1 MFNYRTCF
9 AFAMT
14 LLIVL
19 SASACSTAGTVPHVA
34 AQEAHPLSAV
44 NATPIQAMQSGGTV
58 APPAQPGCPPFNPVD
73 DLFALNH
80 VATAESGGMQIEVV
94 RITFGQK
101 AMLECQG
108 SNFSQVDRFKDM
120 NVGGEVIFKV
130 TNTSDRTLAFH
141 LDQSVFSINDEVIDY
156 KIGDDI
162 GDRFRPGAMA
172 IVGYRFGIWQTPL
185 RAIRTLRI
193 EVPGPV
199 NERNAATGATIEL
212 QIDLSRREYQPREPT
227 INQDG
232 PALP

>member
-44 NATPIQAMQSGGTV
+44 NATPIQAMQSGGTA
-58 APPAQPGCPPFNPVD
+58 APPAQQGCPPFNPVD
-73 DLFALNH
+73 DLFARNH

-120 NVGGEVIFKV
+120 NVGGEVIFNV
-130 TNTSDRTLAFH
+130 TNTSGSTLSFN

-162 GDRFRPGAMA
+162 GSSFLSGATA
-172 IVGYRFGIWQTPL
+172 IVGYRFGIRRSQMRNIKTMVIQVKGAVDESSGTTGDDVEL
-185 RAIRTLRI
+185 R
-193 EVPGPV
+193 
-199 NERNAATGATIEL
+199 
-212 QIDLSRREYQPREPT
+212 IDLSRREYQPREKK
-227 INQDG
+227 IN
-232 PALP
+232 